1 MNEDAKPGSL
11 YLCATPI
18 GNLEDVTLRALRIM
32 REVSLIAA
40 EDTRHTRKLLS
51 RYDIHTPL
59 TSYHEHNKREKGPKL
74 VAQLKEGKD
83 IALVSDAGTPGI
95 SDPGQELVL
104 LAVEEGLTV
113 IPVPGASAV
122 IAALTSSGLSTGRFA
137 FEGFL
142 PRVRKEKNKVL
153 NQIVAEERTFVFYE
167 SPQRI
172 MKTLQEILAFAGDRN
187 IVVARELTK
196 VHEEILR
203 GQISQIIEHFRGH
216 SPKGEFTVVLDGR
229 NDKTKELPIRSSSD
243 LYKMVTGYLV
253 QGFDKKGAIKETA
266 RTIGI
271 SKKEVYNA
279 VLEVENK

>member
-142 PRVRKEKNKVL
+142 PRVRKERNKVL

-229 NDKTKELPIRSSSD
+229 NDKTEELPIRSSSD

-271 SKKEVYNA
+271 SKKEVYSA

>member
-142 PRVRKEKNKVL
+142 PRVRKERNKVL

-172 MKTLQEILAFAGDRN
+172 MKTLQEILTFAGDRN

-271 SKKEVYNA
+271 SKKEVYSA